1 VNALARRAV
10 WLLVSLAVVIVA
22 GLGLRSVSTLFSG
35 EDLTL
40 VRGLAGDRTAW
51 ETALAHGASWLGR
64 SSVLVPAAVVIAV
77 AAAWRRRAS
86 RGVAVVVGMLG
97 AIIIQNVDKG
107 LIGRPRPPVHE
118 LERVSGTSFPSGH
131 ATEAT
136 AFFLVLA
143 IVLMPGLARRW
154 ARLLAGGVTIAV
166 IAAVALSRVYLG
178 VHYPTDVV
186 SGILLGGTWGA
197 ITAMVIDPSGDSHV
211 DP

>member
-1 VNALARRAV
+1 VNALARRVV

-22 GLGLRSVSTLFSG
+22 GLGLRSVSTLVAD

-51 ETALAHGASWLGR
+51 ETVLAHGASWLGR

-77 AAAWRRRAS
+77 AAAWRHRAP

-97 AIIIQNVDKG
+97 AIVIQNVDKA

-143 IVLMPGLARRW
+143 IVLVPGISRRW
-154 ARLLAGGVTIAV
+154 VRLLAGAATIAI

-186 SGILLGGTWGA
+186 SGMLLGGTWGA
-197 ITAMVIDPSGDSHV
+197 ITAMVIRPSDDSHV